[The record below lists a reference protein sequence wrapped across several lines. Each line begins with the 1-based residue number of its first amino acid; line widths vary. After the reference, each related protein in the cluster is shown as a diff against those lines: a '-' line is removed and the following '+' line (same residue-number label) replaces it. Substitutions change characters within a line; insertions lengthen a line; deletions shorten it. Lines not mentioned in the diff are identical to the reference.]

1 MNEIN
6 KTHENQFGY
15 KNKTSCTQALFVF
28 KETIIKHVENNMHI
42 FAALLDA
49 FKAFDNLWIQAL
61 YLKMKKKTFF

>member
-28 KETIIKHVENNMHI
+28 KETIIKHVKNNMHI
-42 FAALLDA
+42 FAALLDGM
-49 FKAFDNLWIQAL
+49 KAFDNL
-61 YLKMKKKTFF
+61 